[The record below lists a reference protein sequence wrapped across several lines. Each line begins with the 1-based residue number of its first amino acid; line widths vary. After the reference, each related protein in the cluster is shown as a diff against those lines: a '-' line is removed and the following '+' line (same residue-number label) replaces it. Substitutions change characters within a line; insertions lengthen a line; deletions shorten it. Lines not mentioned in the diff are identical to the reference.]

1 MPETK
6 KIQYGNQTIDLP
18 AGMTL
23 EEAKAQMA
31 RFFPEL
37 AEPRIETK
45 KDGDTTTYVF
55 SKQAGRK
62 GAQTLAARLLKLECW
77 PVADSAV
84 LAALQGDCE
93 DPQALIRQLAAEAE
107 AVARARE
114 QLCDVPPDVGA
125 QPAAPILL

>member
-1 MPETK
+1 MENK
-6 KIQYGNQTIDLP
+6 KIRYGDRTLELP

-37 AEPRIETK
+37 SEPHIETK

-62 GAQTLAARLLKLECW
+62 GA
-77 PVADSAV
+77 
-84 LAALQGDCE
+84 
-93 DPQALIRQLAAEAE
+93 
-107 AVARARE
+107 
-114 QLCDVPPDVGA
+114 
-125 QPAAPILL
+125 

>member
-1 MPETK
+1 MAETK
-6 KIQYGNQTIDLP
+6 KIQYGDRTLELP

-37 AEPRIETK
+37 AEPKIETK

-62 GAQTLAARLLKLECW
+62 GAQTLTARLLKLECW
-77 PVADSAV
+77 PIADSAV
-84 LAALQGDCE
+84 LAALRGDCD
-93 DPQALIRQLAAEAE
+93 DPQALIRKLTAEAE

-114 QLCDVPPDVGA
+114 HQCDMPPAVGA
-125 QPAAPILL
+125 QHAAPVLL